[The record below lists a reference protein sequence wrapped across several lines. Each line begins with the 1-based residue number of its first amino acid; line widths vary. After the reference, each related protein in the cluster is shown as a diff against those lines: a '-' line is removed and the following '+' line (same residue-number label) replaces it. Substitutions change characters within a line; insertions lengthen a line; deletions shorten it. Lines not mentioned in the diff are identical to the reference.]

1 MLMRR
6 IMLVIVMC
14 LLVAG
19 SAAVGIVA
27 ADWPF
32 WQRVLRLAQLPD
44 SGEWPESFYQP
55 VARIEGAAAAGTS
68 PSFFAPAD
76 PAAPGID
83 PPALEAAAAWAEK
96 NNSVALLVLHRGR
109 VEFERY
115 WGGMTGETLFSGRA
129 MSRSLLG
136 MVYGFAVT
144 EGRLSLDDKAEKFL
158 PEWRGEKR
166 GSITIR
172 QLMQNVSGL
181 EEVPLNVVNAPAD
194 ASAPV
199 RLWYLTRSFLG
210 KNSRLSLGSD
220 FGAVALSFELA
231 FDPASRFSFSNANSQ
246 LLGVILERATGEAF
260 ERYVQQRLW
269 QFVAADAGEFYMDR
283 STGMPAV
290 YCCFRA
296 TPRDFLR
303 IGSLLADDGRLEGRQ
318 VLPPG
323 WVASM
328 RETSRI
334 NPLYGLQV
342 WSGRAAAGTREYTTD
357 SGRGVPHGEPYD
369 TDDVIWMEGGG
380 GRTIWAI
387 PSQQLVIVRLGRA
400 SPDWDASVLPNT
412 ILRGVRP
419 AVPTQTP
426 RDTSAA
432 SPAR

>member
-19 SAAVGIVA
+19 STAVGIVA

-32 WQRVLRLAQLPD
+32 WQRVLRVAQLSD

-55 VARIEGAAAAGTS
+55 VARIDGAAATAGMA
-68 PSFFAPAD
+68 PAFFAPPDA
-76 PAAPGID
+76 AAPGID
-83 PPALEAAAAWAEK
+83 PAALESAARWAEA

-109 VEFERY
+109 VELERY
-115 WGGMTGETLFSGRA
+115 WQGMDGETLFSGRA
-129 MSRSLLG
+129 MSRSLIGL
-136 MVYGFAVT
+136 VYGFAVT
-144 EGRLSLDDKAEKFL
+144 EGQVTLDDPAEKFL

-166 GSITIR
+166 GRITVR
-172 QLMQNVSGL
+172 QLLQNVSGL
-181 EEVPLNVVNAPAD
+181 EEVPLNVLNTPPD
-194 ASAPV
+194 ASQFERLAYLV
-199 RLWYLTRSFLG
+199 RHFLDR
-210 KNSRLSLGSD
+210 NVRMTLGTD
-220 FGAVALSFELA
+220 FAATALSFNPA
-231 FDPASRFSFSNANSQ
+231 FDAGSRFALANANSQ
-246 LLGVILERATGEAF
+246 LLGVILERATGEPF

-269 QFVAADAGEFYMDR
+269 QFVAAGSGEFYLDR
-283 STGMPAV
+283 SNGMPAV

-303 IGSLLADDGRLEGRQ
+303 IGALLADDGRIDGRQ
-318 VLPPG
+318 VLPQG
-323 WVASM
+323 WVARM

-357 SGRGVPHGEPYD
+357 SGRGVRHGEAYFS
-369 TDDVIWMEGGG
+369 DDVIWMEGGG

-400 SPDWDASVLPNT
+400 SPNWDASVLPNT
-412 ILRGVRP
+412 ILRGLR
-419 AVPTQTP
+419 
-426 RDTSAA
+426 
-432 SPAR
+432 